1 MLTGWILKL
10 EPKLQLLHFP
20 RLRTELGNVGAP
32 ARFKR
37 DKFPLYN
44 DWRQTLQTL
53 QDTERGL
60 LPAIFGPYIWV
71 KPHLVF
77 ERRQRL
83 EILQTFDQSDVWTKR
98 QKGQRQKEKKTNRP
112 NDKQTTNCDVTLFH
126 TLVVF

>member
-1 MLTGWILKL
+1 MYKTDAHRMDFLKL

-60 LPAIFGPYIWV
+60 LPGRLHLPFLDHISGSNLIWFLKDV
-71 KPHLVF
+71 KDLRSFRHLITVMSGQKDK
-77 ERRQRL
+77 RR
-83 EILQTFDQSDVWTKR
+83 KR
-98 QKGQRQKEKKTNRP
+98 QTDKK
-112 NDKQTTNCDVTLFH
+112 L
-126 TLVVF
+126 